1 MRAVALI
8 AATLLLPC
16 GGCNQR
22 GDAQSPLDYGS
33 LPGLRAS
40 PDKALQDELAR
51 IEEEDGTPQQLA
63 VVEVAAKDNVAMGF
77 QELFPE
83 GRLDPILETSEKL
96 FPQRE
101 FEFDPSQLQKAIDF
115 RQKYDTER
123 LEVREALKR
132 PRCDLRIDFTAGFFA
147 DLSLVDTMLICA
159 RLEAFCAAEAL
170 AENKPARAVESLELM
185 FRMASC
191 LGNEKHFDPRLKAAS
206 LRVETF
212 GVLQALVRR
221 NDMIQRQ
228 HLEQLHEV
236 IDKQLSTWPDD
247 AWAWIGDRAVGL
259 HAYEFV
265 RDGELFALFTEE
277 EVEQF
282 KKEGVLNQLA
292 TAARRTADA
301 DTRYYLDTMR
311 RIIESCIDPYYKRV
325 AMFAA
330 IEKDLQTKRN
340 TPEFPLVAGRLLLLD
355 IDKGH
360 AIQARDRA
368 LCEAWVIAL
377 ALALGKQVPDYPVN
391 PLTGRPYQHEKQETL
406 IVVSKIDNDS
416 GDNEFTISVP
426 IPRANKK

>member
-16 GGCNQR
+16 GGCNR
-22 GDAQSPLDYGS
+22 SGDVQSPLDYGK

-51 IEEEDGTPQQLA
+51 IEEEDGTPEQLA
-63 VVEVAAKDNVAMGF
+63 AVEVAAKDNVAMGF
-77 QELFPE
+77 LELFPE
-83 GRLDPILETSEKL
+83 GKVDSILEKSAKL
-96 FPQRE
+96 FPQPE
-101 FEFDPSQLQKAIDF
+101 FKFNPSQLQKAIDF
-115 RQKYDTER
+115 RKKYDEQR
-123 LEVREALKR
+123 LDAREALKR
-132 PRCDLRIDFTAGFFA
+132 PRCDLGIDFTAGCRA
-147 DLSLVDTMLICA
+147 DLSLVDAMLICA

-170 AENKPARAVESLELM
+170 AENKPEQAIESLELM
-185 FRMASC
+185 FRLASC

-206 LRVETF
+206 LRVEAF
-212 GVLQALVRR
+212 SVLQALVR
-221 NDMIQRQ
+221 NDMIRSQ

-259 HAYEFV
+259 HSYEVV
-265 RDGELFALFTEE
+265 RDGGIFALFTEE

-282 KKEGVLNQLA
+282 KKEGVLNQLP
-292 TAARRTADA
+292 TAAIRTADA

-311 RIIESCIDPYYKRV
+311 QIIESCISPYHKRT

-340 TPEFPLVAGRLLLLD
+340 TAEFPLVAGRLLLLE

-360 AIQARDRA
+360 AIQAQDRA

-377 ALALGKQVPDYPVN
+377 ALALGKQLPDYPAN
-391 PLTGRPYQHEKQETL
+391 PLTGSPYQHEKQETM
-406 IVVSKIDNDS
+406 IVVSKINNDNR
-416 GDNEFTISVP
+416 DNEFTISVP
-426 IPRANKK
+426 IPPASAK